1 MHLCWTCWKSLILN
15 EWLISASVQLLHAVC
30 GWKILPS
37 LKTSFTKAWLCHLQI
52 YTNILP
58 LLWKPLPAFLT
69 LFVVTVALFL
79 VIATSFPTIATLY
92 ASQLWLCFFFL
103 NVSLILGVY
112 SNSRFSF
119 SKAETGFHILHKP
132 YFLLTSVSVSIFL
145 QH

>member
-37 LKTSFTKAWLCHLQI
+37 LKTSFTKAWLCHLKI

-79 VIATSFPTIATLY
+79 VIATLFPTIATLCIT
-92 ASQLWLCFFFL
+92 LWLCFFILNGLSHFRCYFKFTFFL
-103 NVSLILGVY
+103 SLRQKLASIY
-112 SNSRFSF
+112 YTN
-119 SKAETGFHILHKP
+119 T
-132 YFLLTSVSVSIFL
+132 YFLLTSISVSIFL